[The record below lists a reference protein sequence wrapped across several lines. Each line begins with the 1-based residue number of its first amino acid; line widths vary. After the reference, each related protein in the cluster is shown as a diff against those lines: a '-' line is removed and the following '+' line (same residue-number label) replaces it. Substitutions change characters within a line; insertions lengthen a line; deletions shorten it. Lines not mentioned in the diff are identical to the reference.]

1 MKKGMTK
8 GNGVGGERNQGETG
22 GKWAKEKEKED
33 RKCSGKQKRQVQ
45 MESVAEDKKKVW
57 MEEDEEMGIQQI
69 ETMSDKEKGD

>member
-1 MKKGMTK
+1 
-8 GNGVGGERNQGETG
+8 
-22 GKWAKEKEKED
+22 
-33 RKCSGKQKRQVQ
+33 